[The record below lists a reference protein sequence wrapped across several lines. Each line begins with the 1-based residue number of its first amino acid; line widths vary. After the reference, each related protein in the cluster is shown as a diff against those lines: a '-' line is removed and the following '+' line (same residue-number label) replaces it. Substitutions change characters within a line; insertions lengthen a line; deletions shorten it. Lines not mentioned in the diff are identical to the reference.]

1 MYAVIQDGGR
11 TYRVAEGDLVD
22 VDLRSDVDAGEGI
35 TFDRVLLVSKD
46 EDVLVGKPTVEG
58 ASVAGTVEGTVK
70 GDKLISFKYKRRQG
84 YHRKKG
90 HRQKYTRVRI
100 TGISA

>member
-1 MYAVIQDGGR
+1 MYAVFQDGGR
-11 TYRVAEGDLVD
+11 GYKVAEGDSVE
-22 VDLRSDVDAGEGI
+22 VDLRANLTAGDEI
-35 TFDRVLLVSKD
+35 VFDKV
-46 EDVLVGKPTVEG
+46 VLVKNDDGVVVGRPTIEG
-58 ASVAGTVEGTVK
+58 AEIKGTVEGMVK
-70 GDKLISFKYKRRQG
+70 GQKLIAYKYKKRQG

>member
-1 MYAVIQDGGR
+1 MYAVFQDGGR
-11 TYRVAEGDLVD
+11 GYRVAEGDSVE
-22 VDLRSDVDAGEGI
+22 VDLRADLSAGDEI
-35 TFDRVLLVSKD
+35 TFDRV
-46 EDVLVGKPTVEG
+46 VLVRGDDGVTVGRPLIEG
-58 ASVAGTVEGTVK
+58 AAVTGTVEGMVA
-70 GDKLISFKYKRRQG
+70 GEKLIAYKYKRRQG

>member
-1 MYAVIQDGGR
+1 MYAVFQDGGR
-11 TYRVAEGDLVD
+11 GYRVAEGDSVE
-22 VDLRSDVDAGEGI
+22 VDLRADLKAGDEI
-35 TFDRVLLVSKD
+35 VFDKVVLVNKDDELLV
-46 EDVLVGKPTVEG
+46 GRPTIDG
-58 ASVAGTVEGTVK
+58 AEIKGTVEGMVK
-70 GDKLISFKYKRRQG
+70 GKKLIAYKYKRRQG